1 MIVLKIIRES
11 FNQAFGQIT
20 GNKLRS
26 SLSLL
31 GVTIG
36 VICIV
41 GVQSLVGSL
50 ESNVKS
56 SVQKLGDNIVYVQ
69 KFPWQT
75 EGEFKWWEI
84 IKRPNVDFD
93 DFQVVEEDVKAAE
106 YAYFSME
113 FRGKTMKY
121 KGKSVQRTFGFISTY
136 DLPNVTDF
144 QIGKGRYFSEAEYN
158 LGSDKIILGANVAE
172 ALFELKNP
180 IGEKVTLNG
189 RKFEVIGVIEKSG
202 DSLVDFTD
210 FDDAFVLGYET
221 ARKFLNVKQLG
232 GFGSSIAVKA
242 AEGVSLDQL
251 EDELTGMLRRGRRLR
266 PVEETDFSIN
276 KITILNSVMDSIFGS
291 LSFAGGII
299 GLLSIIVGGVSV
311 ANIMFV
317 SVKERTSIIGVKKA
331 LGAKKFFILLEF
343 LIEAVLLCLLGG
355 CLGIIL
361 VVFGLPL
368 LEGHIPFDLAV
379 SASNI
384 TLGVIISVVSGVLSG
399 IIPAYMAARLDP
411 VIAIR
416 Q

>member
-1 MIVLKIIRES
+1 MVVLKIIRES

-41 GVQSLVGSL
+41 GVQSMVASL

-93 DFQVVEEDVKAAE
+93 DYEVVQDDVKAA
-106 YAYFSME
+106 AHSYFSME
-113 FRGKTMKY
+113 FRGKTLKY
-121 KGKSVQRTFGFISTY
+121 QGESVQRTFGFISTY
-136 DLPNVTDF
+136 ELPEVLDF
-144 QIGKGRYFSEAEYN
+144 QIGKGRYFTETEYN
-158 LGSDKIILGANVAE
+158 LGADKIILGYNVAE

-189 RKFEVIGVIEKSG
+189 RKFEVIGVVERSG
-202 DSLVDFTD
+202 DNIIDIAD

-266 PVEETDFSIN
+266 PIEETDFSLN
-276 KITILNSVMDSIFGS
+276 KITLLNSVMDEIFGS

-355 CLGIIL
+355 GLGI
-361 VVFGLPL
+361 VFVMLGLPL
-368 LEGHIPFDLAV
+368 LENHIPFELSI
-379 SASNI
+379 SAGNI
-384 TLGVIISVVSGVLSG
+384 ILGVMISVISGILSG

>member
-1 MIVLKIIRES
+1 MVLLKIIRES
-11 FNQAFGQIT
+11 FNQAFGQII

-41 GVQSLVGSL
+41 GVQSMVASL
-50 ESNVKS
+50 ETNVKS
-56 SVQKLGDNIVYVQ
+56 SIQKLGDNVVYVM

-84 IKRPNVDFD
+84 IKRPNVDYD
-93 DFQVVEEDVKAAE
+93 DYAVIQQDVKSAA
-106 YAYFSME
+106 YSYFSLE
-113 FRGKTMKY
+113 LRGKTLKY
-121 KGKSVQRTFGFISTY
+121 DGKSVQRTYGFISTY
-136 DLPNVTDF
+136 ELPEVIDF
-144 QIGKGRYFSEAEYN
+144 EIGQGRYFSESEYN
-158 LGSDKIILGANVAE
+158 LGSDKIILGANVSE
-172 ALFELKNP
+172 ALFGIVNP
-180 IGEKVTLNG
+180 LGKKVSLNG
-189 RKFEVIGVIEKSG
+189 RKFEVIGVVEKSG
-202 DSLVDFTD
+202 DDIVDIAN

-242 AEGVSLDQL
+242 KPGIGLDQL
-251 EDELTGMLRRGRRLR
+251 TDDLTGMLRRGRKLR
-266 PVEETDFSIN
+266 PMEETDFSLN
-276 KITILNSVMDSIFGS
+276 RVTLLNSIMDNIFGG
-291 LSFAGGII
+291 LSFAGGVI

-331 LGAKKFFILLEF
+331 LGAKKYFILLEF
-343 LIEAVLLCLLGG
+343 LIEAILLCLIGG
-355 CLGIIL
+355 VLGIAAVAL
-361 VVFGLPL
+361 GLPL
-368 LEGHIPFDLAV
+368 LENQIPFELSV
-379 SASNI
+379 STGNI
-384 TLGVIISVVSGVLSG
+384 ILGVTISILSGVLAG
-399 IIPAYMAARLDP
+399 IIPAFMAARLDP

>member
-41 GVQSLVGSL
+41 GVQSMVASL
-50 ESNVKS
+50 ETNVKS

-84 IKRPNVDFD
+84 IKRPNVDFE
-93 DFQVVEEDVKAAE
+93 DFEVVQNDVKAA
-106 YAYFSME
+106 AHSYFSME
-113 FRGKTMKY
+113 FQGKTLKY
-121 KGKSVQRTFGFISTY
+121 QGESVQRTFGLISTY
-136 DLPNVTDF
+136 ELPDVLDF
-144 QIGKGRYFSEAEYN
+144 QIGKGRYFTETEYN
-158 LGSDKIILGANVAE
+158 LGADKIILGYNVAE

-180 IGEKVTLNG
+180 IGKKVTLNG
-189 RKFEVIGVIEKSG
+189 RKFEVIGVVEKSG
-202 DSLVDFTD
+202 DDIVDFTD

-232 GFGSSIAVKA
+232 GFGSLIAVKA
-242 AEGVSLDQL
+242 AEGVNMEQL

-266 PVEETDFSIN
+266 PIEETDFSLN
-276 KITILNSVMDSIFGS
+276 KITLLNSVMDEIFGS
-291 LSFAGGII
+291 LSFAGAII

-355 CLGIIL
+355 VLGII
-361 VVFGLPL
+361 VVILGLPL
-368 LEGHIPFDLAV
+368 LENHIPFELFITAG
-379 SASNI
+379 NI
-384 TLGVIISVVSGVLSG
+384 ILGVMISVISGILSG
-399 IIPAYMAARLDP
+399 IIPAYMAAGLDP